1 MAGKMRKDREMAEKK
16 TRIKPSRKATGD
28 PKRWAK
34 RAREFSDRLAASGRT
49 FSDSTE
55 LVRADRDSRV

>member
-1 MAGKMRKDREMAEKK
+1 MRKDREMAQKK
-16 TRIKPSRKATGD
+16 MRIKPSRKATGD

-55 LVRADRDSRV
+55 IVRDDRDSRI

>member
-1 MAGKMRKDREMAEKK
+1 MMMNRRYRGMTDKK

-28 PKRWAK
+28 PKRWARK
-34 RAREFSDRLAASGRT
+34 AREFSDRLAASGRS

-55 LVRADRDSRV
+55 IIRADRDSRV

>member
-1 MAGKMRKDREMAEKK
+1 VTDKK
-16 TRIKPSRKATGD
+16 TRIKPSRRATGD
-28 PKRWAK
+28 PRRWAK

-55 LVRADRDSRV
+55 IVRADRDSRV

>member
-1 MAGKMRKDREMAEKK
+1 MAEKK
-16 TRIKPSRKATGD
+16 MRIKPSRKATGD

-55 LVRADRDSRV
+55 IVRADRDSRI

>member
-1 MAGKMRKDREMAEKK
+1 MTGMK
-16 TRIKPSRKATGD
+16 TKLKPSRKASGD

-34 RAREFSDRLAASGRT
+34 RAREFSERLAGSGRT

-55 LVRADRDSRV
+55 IIRADRDSRT